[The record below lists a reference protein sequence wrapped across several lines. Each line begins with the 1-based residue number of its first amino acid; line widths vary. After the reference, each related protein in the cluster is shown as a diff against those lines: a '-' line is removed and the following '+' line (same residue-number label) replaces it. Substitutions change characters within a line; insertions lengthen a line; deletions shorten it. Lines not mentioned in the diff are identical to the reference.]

1 MPRYGTEIMEEVR
14 NANDIVDVVGHYVSL
29 KGAGNSYKGLCP
41 FHGEKTPSFHVNKSM
56 QIFKCFGCGEAGDVF
71 SFIGKI
77 ENVSFVQAIQMLAE
91 RANIALPEPEMSE
104 NDRQHARI
112 LRDLSEINK
121 EAATYFFFKLRTEE
135 GRSAYEYLRNRG
147 LSDDT
152 IKRFGLGF
160 AGKYSDG
167 LYKHLKGKGFSDDI
181 LKVSGLFT
189 ITEKGAY
196 DKFWNRVMFPIM
208 DSTNKVIAF
217 GGRIMGKAENAPKYL
232 NSPETELFSKSNN
245 LYAQNIVRKTKRK
258 FILLCEGYMD
268 VIALHQAGMDNAVAS
283 LGTALTAKQAAKIA
297 KYADTC
303 VITYDSDG
311 AGVKAALRAI
321 PILKNA
327 GLSVKILNM
336 VPYKDPDE
344 FIKALGL
351 EEYEKRIE
359 AAVSGFDFEAAQLEK
374 AHDFDDPDDKTRFD
388 HAIAETI
395 AKIEDPMARYNHVES
410 AAKKYNIDPELL
422 RREVNDI
429 GINLKKKEEQDDI
442 RQRQNATKALK
453 PEQGEEKGRYQFLG
467 LIARFPDLYK
477 SAGKFVAEEDFRDDC
492 EKQIFRHICNE
503 YAEMGSAVG
512 ARIVDKFET
521 PQEQAKVADILMTTL
536 DEDNMSTDER
546 RKAFADL
553 TVNVKKA
560 GISAQIEDALKAG
573 DGKKLQ
579 ELMKEEQNL
588 AALHGRILQDANA

>member
-1 MPRYGTEIMEEVR
+1 MPNYSKEIMEEVR

-56 QIFKCFGCGEAGDVF
+56 QIFKCFGCGEVGDVF

-77 ENVSFVQAIQMLAE
+77 ENINFIQSVQMLAE

-104 NDRQHARI
+104 HDRRRAR
-112 LRDLSEINK
+112 LLQSLNEINK

-135 GRSAYEYLRNRG
+135 GRPAYEYLRNRG

-167 LYKHLKGKGFSDDI
+167 LYKYLKEKGFSDDI

-245 LYAQNIVRKTKRK
+245 LYAQNIVRKTKRN

-283 LGTALTAKQAAKIA
+283 LGTALTAKQAGKIA

-336 VPYKDPDE
+336 APYKDPDE

-374 AHDFDDPDDKTRFD
+374 AHNFEDPDDKTRFD

-429 GINLKKKEEQDDI
+429 GINLKKKEEQDTI

-453 PEQGEEKGRYQFLG
+453 PEQGEEKGRYQFLC

-477 SAGKFVAEEDFRDDC
+477 STGKFVTEEDFRDEC
-492 EKQIFRHICNE
+492 EKQIFRYICSE